1 MNRPF
6 EDAPFDPSK
15 AWVARSLK
23 HAKPLTCCRI
33 SPSGRWAVAGGI
45 DAQVHGW
52 DLETEKK
59 TSLPGHSGWVT
70 AVRFSADGT
79 TLAST
84 DTQGGLR
91 AWWVEDLSIVPLW
104 EVPGAHAGWI
114 RAIAASPDGRFF
126 ATAGNDRV
134 VRLWSTSDGRRVKEL
149 AGHASEVFSLAFHPD
164 GTSLASG
171 DLMGKV
177 RHWDVESGACRRE
190 IDASALHTRGEDFM
204 ADVGGVRSLAF
215 DASGEKLAC
224 GGLSDAKSN
233 TFSPGTP
240 TILVFDWKKGAPAHR
255 YKISSDKV
263 DGPMNDVR
271 FLSDGTLV
279 GTSEALTTGAM
290 WFWKPGDAEPFHTIA
305 GSAGYALDLH
315 PDGRQLAAA
324 VFELVGRGGN
334 GRHAK
339 KGEYV
344 GNAGAVRL
352 IQLSAKPATA
362 KKPPK

>member
-1 MNRPF
+1 MNRLP

-23 HAKPLTCCRI
+23 HPKPLTCCRI

-45 DAQVHGW
+45 DAQLHFW
-52 DLETEKK
+52 NLETEKK
-59 TSLPGHSGWVT
+59 TSLPGHTGWVT
-70 AVRFSADGT
+70 AVRFAADGT

-84 DTQGGLR
+84 DTQGLLK
-91 AWWVEDLSIVPLW
+91 AWWVEDLNVVPRW
-104 EVPGAHAGWI
+104 EVRDAHLGWI

-126 ATAGNDRV
+126 ATAGHDRV
-134 VRLWSTSDGRRVKEL
+134 IRLWSTSDGRKLKEL
-149 AGHASEVFSLAFHPD
+149 SGHGSEVFSLAFHPD
-164 GTSLASG
+164 GSSLASG
-171 DLMGKV
+171 DLMGKI
-177 RHWDVESGACRRE
+177 RHWDVDRGTCLRE

-215 DASGEKLAC
+215 DAAGAKLAC

-233 TFSPGTP
+233 TFSPGNP
-240 TILVFDWKKGAPAHR
+240 TILVFDWKSGAQVQKVRIPA
-255 YKISSDKV
+255 DKV
-263 DGPMNDVR
+263 DGPMNDVL
-271 FLSDGTLV
+271 FLADGTLA

-290 WFWKPGDAEPFHTIA
+290 WFWKPGEAEPVHTIA
-305 GSAGYALDLH
+305 GSAGYGFDLH
-315 PDGRQLAAA
+315 PDGRQLAVV

-344 GNAGAVRL
+344 GNAGAIRL
-352 IQLSAKPATA
+352 VQLSPKPAPA
-362 KKPPK
+362 KKK